1 MKQLRLVK
9 CKFDNTATL
18 TNILDFEQSVAQTIE
33 VLNEGTEGGYPLIQ
47 FKWHAYRGDFSPLLF
62 CVEEGIERA
71 FPIFDDLNNSSYLNF
86 QDVIVYKRLLQVW
99 QEMFCYELHN
109 WEAFY
114 QVDYNNFSQLI
125 DFENNKHNLENLLL
139 EHIKLFLRA
148 VDYRDLAEVKVKVNL
163 LKKVTW
169 NHIGE
174 RTNIGFS
181 ILFETNVSLPDW
193 LSLGY
198 GAARG
203 TGIVLS
209 RQKSKLEK
217 IFPKTPQK

>member
-1 MKQLRLVK
+1 MKQLRFVK
-9 CKFDNTATL
+9 CKFDNTDSL
-18 TNILDFEQSVAQTIE
+18 DKILDFEQAIFPKLAA
-33 VLNEGTEGGYPLIQ
+33 LNQGTEGGYPLIQ
-47 FKWHAYRGDFSPLLF
+47 FKWRQHQGVFLPLIL
-62 CVEEGIERA
+62 CIEEGIEQA
-71 FPIFDDLNNSSYLNF
+71 FSIFDSLNNSAGIGL
-86 QDVIVYKRLLQVW
+86 QDVIVYKRILQTW

-109 WEAFY
+109 WEAFC
-114 QVDYNNFSQLI
+114 QIDYSNFTQLI
-125 DFENNKHNLENLLL
+125 DFESNKHKLEILLF
-139 EHIKLFLRA
+139 EHIKMFLQA
-148 VDYRDLAEVKVKVNL
+148 VDYKNLTEVKVSIKL
-163 LKKVTW
+163 LKKITW

-209 RQKSKLEK
+209 RQKANLEK
-217 IFPKTPQK
+217 IFPKTS